1 MDGSSNRKTFKK
13 NDEAGPDIYMVGRSG
28 LFGLSEN
35 IENSWEIMVNN
46 YEEMTSK
53 SVSDS

>member
-1 MDGSSNRKTFKK
+1 
-13 NDEAGPDIYMVGRSG
+13 MVGRSG

-35 IENSWEIMVNN
+35 IEDSWEIMVNN
-46 YEEMTSK
+46 YKEMTSK